1 MKVDN
6 TQILAWC
13 NKHNQDPM
21 QVTALIK
28 DVVLWASLQ
37 ERHACVAYLIERNLR
52 SFSTELNLHRASATT
67 STKDSAIFALNEV
80 STIKEIGPSR
90 LARIRQAL
98 EALPND

>member
-6 TQILAWC
+6 RQILAWSE
-13 NKHNQDPM
+13 KHRQDPE
-21 QVTALIK
+21 QVKALIK

-52 SFSTELNLHRASATT
+52 SFAAELNLHRASATT

-80 STIKEIGPSR
+80 STIKEIGSSR
-90 LARIRQAL
+90 VARIRQAL